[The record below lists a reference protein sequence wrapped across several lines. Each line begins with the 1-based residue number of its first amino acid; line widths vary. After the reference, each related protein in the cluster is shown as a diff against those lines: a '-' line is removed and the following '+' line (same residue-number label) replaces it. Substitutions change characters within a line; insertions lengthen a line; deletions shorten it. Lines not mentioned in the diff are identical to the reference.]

1 MRTTREAARDES
13 HGKLVHHL
21 QDLLEKNYDA
31 EKGYKKAMEDAANK
45 HLKKFLQ
52 KQAVRRNHFATE
64 IDKQLHIL
72 NEHPKEKSSTLSG
85 FHRVWIDLKTN
96 FSKKDDESVLE
107 ECIRGE
113 KASLRDYEEKLK
125 HNTYPADVEA
135 LLKHQKNEIKATL
148 SRVTTLEDL
157 ADH

>member
-1 MRTTREAARDES
+1 MKTTREAAREES
-13 HGKLVHHL
+13 HLKLVHHL

-31 EKGYKKAMEDAANK
+31 EKGYKKAMADADNR

-72 NEHPKEKSSTLSG
+72 NEHPKEKSSTLSNL
-85 FHRVWIDLKTN
+85 HRAWIDIRTN
-96 FSKKDDESVLE
+96 FSRKDDESVLE

-113 KASLRDYEEKLK
+113 KATLHDYEEKLK
-125 HNTYPADVEA
+125 HNIYPPDIEA
-135 LLKHQKNEIKATL
+135 LLKHQRNEIKATL